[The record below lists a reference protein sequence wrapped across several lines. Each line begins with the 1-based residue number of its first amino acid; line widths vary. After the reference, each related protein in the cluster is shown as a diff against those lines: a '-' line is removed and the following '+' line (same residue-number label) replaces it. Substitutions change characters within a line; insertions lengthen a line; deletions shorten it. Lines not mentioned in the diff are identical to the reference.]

1 MFAPS
6 PTTSYTLP
14 RPPPTIPPSDLD
26 HPDPAEPAVAVL
38 SPAAGPPPSAHP
50 CDEHITRP
58 LLDFRDRRVQGS
70 SPTAGS
76 SRVDEDRRRDLPQV
90 GPVRAHDVLAL
101 ASLRPRNFAV
111 EVLSGAEEDW
121 LEVDEVDSAADGEQR
136 DFERMIALV
145 AGSAKRREPSMYP
158 GQGHLF
164 ALERNTSSRFF
175 LPAQKMCIAYLYPW
189 EVPPL
194 PKLSRFAAQTYD
206 SLLPVLPL
214 LHRPSLDLKAIAP
227 PLAFALSVVGAGL
240 FESSKPF
247 HNEMSHIKRE
257 FAAAELTHV
266 VLHEDERL
274 AAAQTLLL
282 YQLVGCFSDSQA
294 EREYSRRHH
303 GLLIQTFLDMLPPD
317 HAVPLDLNLPPDDL
331 ERVWRAW
338 IAHETH
344 VRIAYLCYL
353 LDLEVGRAAGD
364 EHRLLPHSHS
374 AISALP
380 LPSSDS
386 LWNAESASTWSA
398 AFTRLRRY
406 HNGRG
411 ESSATFKSVLDALLC
426 SSPPPQGSS
435 GARALA
441 SLTQVAPFAISVLY
455 QTLEGLRRQITTS
468 QRLLVNLAAAPPTS
482 IAPGELLPG
491 SSALAGGHGGILEAA
506 TASAKESQVRIAFGL
521 RVLKMLGGAAA
532 SQEWFSGIHAMFR

>member
-6 PTTSYTLP
+6 PSASYTLP

-26 HPDPAEPAVAVL
+26 HPDPSEPAAAVL
-38 SPAAGPPPSAHP
+38 PPAAVPPPS
-50 CDEHITRP
+50 
-58 LLDFRDRRVQGS
+58 
-70 SPTAGS
+70 
-76 SRVDEDRRRDLPQV
+76 LPQV
-90 GPVRAHDVLAL
+90 APVRAHDVLAL

-121 LEVDEVDSAADGEQR
+121 LEVEEVDSAADGEQR

-145 AGSAKRREPSMYP
+145 TGSATRREPSMYP
-158 GQGHLF
+158 GQDHLF
-164 ALERNTSSRFF
+164 ALDRNTSSRFF
-175 LPAQKMCIAYLYPW
+175 MPAQKLCIAYLYPW

-247 HNEMSHIKRE
+247 HDEMSHIKRE

-266 VLHEDERL
+266 VLHEDERV

-303 GLLIQTFLDMLPPD
+303 GLLIQTFLDMVPPD
-317 HAVPLDLNLPPDDL
+317 HAVPLDLDLPPDDL

-380 LPSSDS
+380 LPSGDS
-386 LWNAESASTWSA
+386 LWNAESASTWSD
-398 AFTRLRRY
+398 AFTRLRR
-406 HNGRG
+406 HQHGCG
-411 ESSATFKSVLDALLC
+411 ESSSTTLKSVLNALLC

-435 GARALA
+435 GARALV
-441 SLTQVAPFAISVLY
+441 SLTHVAPLAITVLY

-491 SSALAGGHGGILEAA
+491 SSALGGHSGILEAA

-532 SQEWFSGIHAMFR
+532 SQEWFSGIHTLFR